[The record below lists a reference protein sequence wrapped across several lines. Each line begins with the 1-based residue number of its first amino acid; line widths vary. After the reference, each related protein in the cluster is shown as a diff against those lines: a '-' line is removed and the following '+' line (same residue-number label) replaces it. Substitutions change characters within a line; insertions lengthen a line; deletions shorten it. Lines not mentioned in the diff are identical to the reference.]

1 MKTFIKKNMKYRIVE
16 STDDSNK
23 GTTIDD
29 EVLKVDNTIE
39 LQNNFSFEIVSV
51 EKLPDEITVANNN
64 YIIKLIK

>member
-1 MKTFIKKNMKYRIVE
+1 MKYRIVE